1 MVKFA
6 VFFNKVW
13 VHTWFKN
20 LVLFFFYLLQT
31 LKQNTEPVS
40 EETVPTDEPRK
51 KESVATQTPGRTVK
65 NSKSQQD
72 STTPTQIPVSLLLS
86 LG

>member
-1 MVKFA
+1 LQYLLIRYEYTPGLKFGF
-6 VFFNKVW
+6 V
-13 VHTWFKN
+13 
-20 LVLFFFYLLQT
+20 FFYLLQT

-40 EETVPTDEPRK
+40 EETVSTDEPRK

-72 STTPTQIPVSLLLS
+72 STTSSQIPVSLLLS

>member
-1 MVKFA
+1 
-6 VFFNKVW
+6 
-13 VHTWFKN
+13 
-20 LVLFFFYLLQT
+20 
-31 LKQNTEPVS
+31 VS
-40 EETVPTDEPRK
+40 EETVSTDEPRK

-86 LG
+86 LGQVTCCILNIYKLNGDCHQSQQSLDILD

>member
-1 MVKFA
+1 
-6 VFFNKVW
+6 
-13 VHTWFKN
+13 
-20 LVLFFFYLLQT
+20 
-31 LKQNTEPVS
+31 VS
-40 EETVPTDEPRK
+40 EETVSTDEPRK